1 MSLVLIE
8 LTELVEI
15 INKAVLK
22 ALDNNQ
28 PKSATSESNKPLL
41 NIKQVADLLNVSVSS
56 VNSYKRLGY
65 IPFHRIGRRVFFK
78 EDEVVDSLKKI
89 QK

>member
-15 INKAVLK
+15 INNAVLK
-22 ALDNNQ
+22 ALEI
-28 PKSATSESNKPLL
+28 SHSEIPPPNSNSSLI
-41 NIKQVADLLNVSVSS
+41 NVKQVAKLLNVSESS
-56 VNSYKRLGY
+56 VNTYKRLGY

-78 EDEVVDSLKKI
+78 EDEVLASLKKI
-89 QK
+89 NQ